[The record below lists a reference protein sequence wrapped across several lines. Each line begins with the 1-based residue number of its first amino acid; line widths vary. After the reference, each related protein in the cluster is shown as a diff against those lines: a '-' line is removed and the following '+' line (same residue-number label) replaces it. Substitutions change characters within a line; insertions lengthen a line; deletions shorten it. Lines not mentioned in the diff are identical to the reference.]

1 MIDFFRQFM
10 NIFEKYENKTS
21 ILKPIFFEFQSFSLS
36 HSYSWPYCSLNLMQY
51 FIFFRNLDK
60 KGSLDLRSKFLLM
73 LRIIFDCISRMA
85 FLSAYMYSIKGH
97 LFRYTY
103 IETLVENKTIL
114 YFKARCGSNLLLW
127 GFPYFDNFQCDF

>member
-1 MIDFFRQFM
+1 
-10 NIFEKYENKTS
+10 
-21 ILKPIFFEFQSFSLS
+21 
-36 HSYSWPYCSLNLMQY
+36 MQY

-97 LFRYTY
+97 LFRYTLKLWLKTKQFY
-103 IETLVENKTIL
+103 ILRPDVVLICYYGVFLIL
-114 YFKARCGSNLLLW
+114 ITFNVIFNEKKMEISLQYWTGKIYEFSFFKFIYHEYFRPFSKQSFIC
-127 GFPYFDNFQCDF
+127 FNF